1 LNCEGVGHA
10 DPREEEALV
19 EDDGFLEVLA
29 GHFVLFAVEVV
40 GADGE
45 PADGVG
51 RVVLYQVVRTVV

>member
-45 PADGVG
+45 PANGV
-51 RVVLYQVVRTVV
+51 R